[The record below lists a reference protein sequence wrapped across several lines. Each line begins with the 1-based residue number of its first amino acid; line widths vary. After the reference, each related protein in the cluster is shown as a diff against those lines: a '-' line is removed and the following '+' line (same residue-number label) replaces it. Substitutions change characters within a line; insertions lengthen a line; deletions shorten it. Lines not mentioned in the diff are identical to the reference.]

1 MDNKNRLG
9 VDIGGTDIKF
19 AVVSNDR
26 IVYKNCIST
35 PDSVDGIVSAIAG
48 ECDALKQSHNI
59 VSVGV
64 GTPGIIKGGCVTA
77 INLAFE
83 DTPLQQLLSDATGL
97 PVIVDNDA
105 NCAALGEVAFGS
117 AKHCQN
123 IVLLTLGTGVGG
135 GIVVNRQICRDHR
148 SELGH
153 MIIFADGGL
162 PCPCGQSGCL
172 EQYASVTALSRNAVA
187 AARQHKGSLLHERYM
202 ADGKINGRNF
212 FAVLHQG
219 CPVARQVL
227 DSYLRYLAVGIKS
240 LINIF
245 GSDAIILAGGITNEG
260 DALLRPLKTL
270 IGPTDVEILISSL
283 QNDAGALGAAVLH
296 N

>member
-1 MDNKNRLG
+1 MNNLNRLG

-19 AVVSNDR
+19 AVVSGEQ
-26 IVYKNCIST
+26 IIYKNCIST
-35 PDSVDGIVSAIAG
+35 PDSTDEIVAIIASEANRLKNSHGIT
-48 ECDALKQSHNI
+48 
-59 VSVGV
+59 SVGV
-64 GTPGIIKGGCVTA
+64 GTPGIIKNGRVTA
-77 INLAFE
+77 VNLDFE
-83 DTPLQQLLSDATGL
+83 DTPLEQLLGDATSL
-97 PVIVDNDA
+97 PVMVDNDA
-105 NCAALGEVAFGS
+105 NCAALGEVEFGT
-117 AKHCQN
+117 AKHCDN

-135 GIVVNRQICRDHR
+135 GIILNRQICRDHR

-172 EQYASVTALSRNAVA
+172 EQYASVSALSRNAVA
-187 AARQHKGSLLHERYM
+187 AARQHKGSLLNQRYL

-212 FAVLHQG
+212 FAVLHGG

-227 DSYLRYLAVGIKS
+227 DSYLRYLAVGVKS

-245 GSDAIILAGGITNEG
+245 GPDAIILAGGITNEG
-260 DALLRPLKTL
+260 DALLAPLKTL

-283 QNDAGALGAAVLH
+283 QNDAGALGAAALH
-296 N
+296 K

>member
-1 MDNKNRLG
+1 MDKQNRLG

-19 AVVSNDR
+19 AVVNGDK
-26 IVYKNCIST
+26 IIYKHCIST
-35 PDSVDGIVSAIAG
+35 PDTVGGIVSAIADV
-48 ECDALKQSHNI
+48 CNTLKQSHGI

-64 GTPGIIKGGCVTA
+64 GTPGIIKDGRVTA
-77 INLAFE
+77 VNLAFE
-83 DTPLQQLLSDATGL
+83 DTPLKALLSDATNL

-105 NCAALGEVAFGS
+105 NCAALGEVRFGS
-117 AKHCQN
+117 AKHCNN

-172 EQYASVTALSRNAVA
+172 EQYASVTALCRNAVA
-187 AARQHKGSLLHERYM
+187 AARQHKGSLLHQRYTD
-202 ADGKINGRNF
+202 DGKINGRNF
-212 FAVLHQG
+212 FAVLHEG

-260 DALLRPLKTL
+260 DALLAPLKSL

-283 QNDAGALGAAVLH
+283 QNDAGALGAAALH